1 MVVIGGQ
8 SGLEQDA
15 LDMMRARFARATH
28 RFDSSWPTSSASRSA
43 ASGVYLQSR
52 GVACVGVTARIDLSA
67 ARRCCSCSSIGH
79 YDSPFVRRVGVSLN
93 LLAIPFE
100 RQLLSVFSN
109 AEEVRAF
116 NPLVRVPALV
126 LDDGEC
132 LIDSAAILDHLDERV
147 GPARAL
153 LPAGGKARRD
163 ALQKI
168 ALAVGV
174 GDKAIAITYER
185 RKPAARIDEAW
196 IARCRGQQ
204 EGALAEL
211 DRRIAGHHEPDETP
225 LMQPEITIATMLGYL
240 RLRQPE
246 TLPAGRYP
254 ALEALSAR
262 AEAHPAFKACL
273 PTLEE
278 IGGSPHDA
286 QAALLRLQGD
296 AQSR

>member
-1 MVVIGGQ
+1 MT
-8 SGLEQDA
+8 LR
-15 LDMMRARFARATH
+15 L
-28 RFDSSWPTSSASRSA
+28 
-43 ASGVYLQSR
+43 
-52 GVACVGVTARIDLSA
+52 
-67 ARRCCSCSSIGH
+67 IGH

-93 LLAIPFE
+93 VLDIAFE

-109 AEEVRAF
+109 AEAMRAF

-126 LDDGEC
+126 LGDGEC

-147 GPARAL
+147 GPEHAL

-163 ALQKI
+163 ALQRM
-168 ALAVGV
+168 ALATGV

-185 RKPAARIDEAW
+185 RKPAAKIDEAW

-211 DRRIAGHHEPDETP
+211 ERRFAGGKPDAGR
-225 LMQPEITIATMLGYL
+225 LMQPEITVAAMLGYL

-254 ALEALSAR
+254 ALEALSAW

-273 PTLEE
+273 PTPKE
-278 IGGSPHDA
+278 IGGEPQDA
-286 QAALLRLQGD
+286 QAALLRLQGH

>member
-1 MVVIGGQ
+1 MQLV
-8 SGLEQDA
+8 
-15 LDMMRARFARATH
+15 
-28 RFDSSWPTSSASRSA
+28 
-43 ASGVYLQSR
+43 
-52 GVACVGVTARIDLSA
+52 
-67 ARRCCSCSSIGH
+67 GH
-79 YDSPFVRRVGVSLN
+79 YDSPFVRRVGVSLTV
-93 LLAIPFE
+93 LGIPFE

-109 AEEVRAF
+109 AEAMRAF
-116 NPLVRVPALV
+116 NPLGRVPALV

-153 LPAGGKARRD
+153 LPAGGKARRE

-168 ALAVGV
+168 ALATGV

-185 RKPAARIDEAW
+185 RKPVAKIDEAW

-204 EGALAEL
+204 EGALGEL
-211 DRRIAGHHEPDETP
+211 ERRFAGRREPDETR
-225 LMQPEITIATMLGYL
+225 LMQPEITVAAMLGYL

-254 ALEALSAR
+254 ALEALSAW
-262 AEAHPAFKACL
+262 AEAHPAFIACL
-273 PTLEE
+273 PAPKE
-278 IGGSPHDA
+278 IGGKPQDA
-286 QAALLRLQGD
+286 QAALLRLRGH